1 MAVTI
6 GSVTE
11 GNANAEEIKNN
22 SPDSELYE
30 KNKKYLQG
38 SLVKFNDKIYL
49 AKRNVPSDVDLD
61 NPYYWEI
68 FMDAADSK
76 RVDELFEKTGNLD
89 ELETES
95 KDNLVNAINEAVLY
109 TAQSLT
115 EEQQAQARA
124 NIGADLSTKMDANN
138 PVGTGSFSMNRKAG
152 TVVGVN
158 SHAEGNDTT
167 ASGLFSHAEGCW
179 ATASGDSSHAE
190 GYQTIASKNYSHAE
204 GSYTTASGHSSH
216 AEGSSTTAIGYHS
229 HAEGNYSTASGF
241 SSHAEGSYTKATSD
255 GSHVQ
260 GKYNIEDTSSIY
272 ADIIGNGA
280 SATARSNAATVDWE
294 GNAWFAGD
302 VYTGSTSG
310 TNKDEGSKKLATEE
324 YVNNSIV
331 PDTTLTQSG
340 QAADAKTV
348 GDRLDLFSEEIVAT
362 SESKVAAHNTGTDT
376 HSDIRLLIQGLTDRL
391 NALADSDDTTL
402 DQLSE
407 VVAYIKSNRSLIEA
421 ITTSKVS
428 VADII
433 DNLTTN
439 VANKPLSAAQ
449 GVALKA
455 LIDAISV
462 PDKLPNPNALTFTG
476 AATGSYDGSE
486 PVTVEIPSGGGSS
499 GGSGKAKSQ
508 ILIDQEITEL
518 TASLSVTLE
527 HDFHNLTAII
537 SCGSAGAALT
547 AGSDGTAVAS
557 KIGFLIDTTSF
568 GHNPRKVAY
577 IDTSTATWQTRMM
590 GAEWSD
596 DLSVFKRGFA
606 VEISTGKAQQYFFP
620 FGGTTAM
627 YGTVETVDNVP
638 RTGRTAN
645 IVVNGAYL
653 NVGTRVILWGEYY
666 E

>member
-1 MAVTI
+1 MIQIIVQAQKASCRKSSGERITTGMV
-6 GSVTE
+6 GKKVSFDFS
-11 GNANAEEIKNN
+11 AEW
-22 SPDSELYE
+22 D
-30 KNKKYLQG
+30 G
-38 SLVKFNDKIYL
+38 LVKTAVFEGSGITKDVTLSGDTAVIPHECLTAPGGMLRVGVFGTDGTIQTPTVYTDIGQIEQG
-49 AKRNVPSDVDLD
+49 ADPSGDTSADTTLPIWAQLQAMMGDL
-61 NPYYWEI
+61 
-68 FMDAADSK
+68 
-76 RVDELFEKTGNLD
+76 GNL
-89 ELETES
+89 TTTAR
-95 KDNLVNAINEAVLY
+95 DNLVAAINEAAKSGG
-109 TAQSLT
+109 TAADVRMQVAGGYIQYSSDGGKSWVNLIALS
-115 EEQQAQARA
+115 EL
-124 NIGADLSTKMDANN
+124 IGAPGKTAYDYAVDAGYT
-138 PVGTGSFSMNRKAG
+138 GTESEFSARMA
-152 TVVGVN
+152 
-158 SHAEGNDTT
+158 AE
-167 ASGLFSHAEGCW
+167 
-179 ATASGDSSHAE
+179 
-190 GYQTIASKNYSHAE
+190 IP
-204 GSYTTASGHSSH
+204 
-216 AEGSSTTAIGYHS
+216 
-229 HAEGNYSTASGF
+229 
-241 SSHAEGSYTKATSD
+241 
-255 GSHVQ
+255 
-260 GKYNIEDTSSIY
+260 
-272 ADIIGNGA
+272 
-280 SATARSNAATVDWE
+280 TVD
-294 GNAWFAGD
+294 G
-302 VYTGSTSG
+302 
-310 TNKDEGSKKLATEE
+310 
-324 YVNNSIV
+324 
-331 PDTTLTQSG
+331 TLTQSG
-340 QAADAKTV
+340 QAADAAVV
-348 GDRLDLFSEEIVAT
+348 GNRLSALSEEIVTTA
-362 SESKVAAHNTGTDT
+362 ESKVAEHNSGADT
-376 HSDIRLLIQGLTDRL
+376 HSDIRVLIQGLTDRL